1 MFQRSLVLAHLT
13 VRRTHVVE
21 RRRLIAAH
29 LETTENGKRLVV
41 VVERFL
47 AFTLGPIDIA
57 DGVQH
62 LRFPE
67 HISEFPNS
75 RERLVVKIQGPAVI
89 AQFFVNDP
97 GIVESHEFE
106 PERST
111 GSAERDRLTVRFQRL
126 WKVAQLLVHDAE
138 AVVDPGGL
146 RAIVDGVRRRQSP
159 SRILQGFLVLFQV
172 DPHDLKTGE
181 RDGLST
187 PIVGGFE
194 QRESLLEVFQGS
206 GLVHHVGIGN
216 TQRQKRL
223 SLEPPI
229 VERAR
234 ERERL
239 VVVITC
245 RLRSIL
251 ELQVGVTNPHQ
262 REALTRRVISVS
274 KQRAR
279 QLELLERFLGRRR
292 AGL

>member
-1 MFQRSLVLAHLT
+1 M
-13 VRRTHVVE
+13 
-21 RRRLIAAH
+21 
-29 LETTENGKRLVV
+29 
-41 VVERFL
+41 
-47 AFTLGPIDIA
+47 
-57 DGVQH
+57 
-62 LRFPE
+62 
-67 HISEFPNS
+67 
-75 RERLVVKIQGPAVI
+75 
-89 AQFFVNDP
+89 
-97 GIVESHEFE
+97 
-106 PERST
+106 
-111 GSAERDRLTVRFQRL
+111 
-126 WKVAQLLVHDAE
+126 
-138 AVVDPGGL
+138 
-146 RAIVDGVRRRQSP
+146 
-159 SRILQGFLVLFQV
+159 
-172 DPHDLKTGE
+172 TGE

-239 VVVITC
+239 IVVITC

-251 ELQVGVTNPHQ
+251 ELQVSVTNPHQ
-262 REALTRRVISVS
+262 REALTRRVLSVP

-279 QLELLERFLGRRR
+279 HLELLERFLGRRR